1 MLGIMVLRIT
11 IAVLRFRI
19 IKDQDDLRQ
28 EMVNHLHIA
37 YFVSIALVE
46 CVSAYF
52 LLKTFATGHK
62 MSIKALTRITP
73 FRYLMRSTEL
83 RLTLLAFLGIT
94 RAVTYSFQVSA
105 QSATSVASQVDR
117 FAYTMECMFPTILM

>member
-1 MLGIMVLRIT
+1 MLGIVTMRTT

-19 IKDQDDLRQ
+19 IKDEETQRQ

-37 YFVSIALVE
+37 YFVLIALVE

-52 LLKTFATGHK
+52 LLRTFATGHK
-62 MSIKALTRITP
+62 MSIKALTRNTP

-105 QSATSVASQVDR
+105 QSATSVASQLDR